1 MSFDTSSATAMSL
14 MFYVRSAA
22 RALPPHSPPAG
33 PFACA
38 ACARRCR
45 TRAPGLGIG
54 RAPRALWSPLCPQ
67 PSSLSLC
74 GPLCVRA
81 ACARAPAP
89 HANPTPQLPRAFRPA
104 HTHTSPGISHALLST
119 RQEAKAFNQRPWF
132 DLSSAEDMGFMFTV
146 RSAARICPAS
156 RTLQPRGSSAFA
168 PLVLPRAARS
178 PASVPRPPRTPRPAH
193 IARSPFDLAGLLP
206 VRRQQTAHPLRMGG
220 HPGLRQRSTSL
231 RRDLGSGKLP
241 VRIGSACVHGET
253 RCQPRGA
260 CVKPP
265 NRILLLGRVCG
276 G

>member
-1 MSFDTSSATAMSL
+1 VSFDTSSATAMSL

-178 PASVPRPPRTPRPAH
+178 PACVSRAPPAHLAPRTSHAPLSTWQGSSLSAANRLLIRCAWAGTPA
-193 IARSPFDLAGLLP
+193 FDNALP
-206 VRRQQTAHPLRMGG
+206 PYDEIWA
-220 HPGLRQRSTSL
+220 PGSCL
-231 RRDLGSGKLP
+231 
-241 VRIGSACVHGET
+241 
-253 RCQPRGA
+253 
-260 CVKPP
+260 
-265 NRILLLGRVCG
+265 
-276 G
+276 